1 MTFRTSFSGIE
12 GLAKDLEADLA
23 AATTAGVRVGTH
35 LLKDDVREETQIALP
50 GGNRLP
56 KAWRAKVYPE
66 QGNSVDAAGVVSV
79 RGSAAQLIDAF
90 SRGVT
95 IRANGGRWLAVP
107 TREAGRFGLKAGRGG
122 FGTTVN
128 SRGAR
133 ERVTPAGFERRS
145 GLKLRFVPGRGNR
158 AFLVVDQAQLTR
170 GIAVPYRG
178 KGRGSRLY
186 GPAGQTMVIFIL
198 VPQVKLKKR
207 LDLDAVAEVAGSR
220 VPGLIVNRWRD

>member
-1 MTFRTSFSGIE
+1 MFRTSFTGLE
-12 GLAKDLEADLA
+12 GLAKGLEKDLA
-23 AATTAGVRVGTH
+23 KAVTAGVRDATD
-35 LLKDDVREETQIALP
+35 LLKADVREETQVSLP

-56 KAWRAKVYPE
+56 KAWRSKVYP
-66 QGNSVDAAGVVSV
+66 GSGDSADAAGVVSV
-79 RGSAAQLIDAF
+79 RGSAAKLIDAF
-90 SRGVT
+90 ARGVT

-107 TREAGRFGLKAGRGG
+107 TREAGRWGVKSGRSG

-128 SRGAR
+128 SKGAR

-145 GLKLRFVPGRGNR
+145 GLKLRFVPGKGGR

-170 GIAVPYRG
+170 GIAVPYRS

-207 LDLDAVAEVAGSR
+207 LDLDAVAEQAGAR